1 MSPMSDLSEKERQ
14 IAAAALRVF
23 SRYGLKRATMND
35 VAEEAGVV
43 RQTLYN
49 VFANKDE
56 VIHGTLLFYCE
67 TLRANVRAAWE
78 GVEDLS
84 TKLDLLWEH
93 YVVASWDAV
102 HAAPDAGDLVSGTT
116 AAAKSAMHIAE
127 AKLEAMLADMF
138 APHIDALRR
147 NGQDPAKFAAFVNAT
162 LMGLKHG
169 TDDRDALLRH
179 LEALKAMV
187 MYSTK

>member
-1 MSPMSDLSEKERQ
+1 MTDKERQ

-67 TLRANVRAAWE
+67 TLRGNVREAWN
-78 GVEDLS
+78 GITDLP
-84 TKLDLLWEH
+84 TKLDLLFEH
-93 YVVASWDAV
+93 YILASWDTVRAT
-102 HAAPDAGDLVSGTT
+102 PDAGELESGTT
-116 AAAKSAMHIAE
+116 VAAKSAMQLAE
-127 AKLEAMLADMF
+127 AEMESMLAEIF
-138 APHIDALRR
+138 APHSEALDR
-147 NGQDPAKFAAFVNAT
+147 NGQDFNTFVAFVNAS

-169 TDDRDALLRH
+169 TADRDLLVQHLAAQKALILMAVR
-179 LEALKAMV
+179 
-187 MYSTK
+187 